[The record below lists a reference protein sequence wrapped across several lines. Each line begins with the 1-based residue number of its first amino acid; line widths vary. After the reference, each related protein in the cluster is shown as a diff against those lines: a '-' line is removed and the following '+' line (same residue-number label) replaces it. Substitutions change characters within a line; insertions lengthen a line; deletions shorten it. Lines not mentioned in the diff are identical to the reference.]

1 MTEALTVKESLAV
14 NTFKFILGNDTISEG
29 TIDPNSTRLNAQING
44 TTYDMP
50 FTFTNKGIHLQRPLV
65 VNGVSYSDLTWNA
78 ETNALENG
86 NFKAALFIPKGFKP
100 IDFWYGTWT
109 VAFTNTTR
117 VRMNITLTLKP
128 GDGKQYLNGT
138 LDVTVRNGRQSS
150 TTHYPMTLGYNP
162 ANGGIYLGAQSVTD
176 PTGKFAGGIRLL
188 PLVINGDKAD
198 LVDDGVLTYIWNE
211 DSETAVLTDTGEGSR
226 TVDSFVGFGLGDNL
240 QLILDE
246 HNEPARAFYVPK
258 AVELRN
264 HKPLN

>member
-1 MTEALTVKESLAV
+1 MA
-14 NTFKFILGNDTISEG
+14 I
-29 TIDPNSTRLNAQING
+29 
-44 TTYDMP
+44 
-50 FTFTNKGIHLQRPLV
+50 
-65 VNGVSYSDLTWNA
+65 
-78 ETNALENG
+78 
-86 NFKAALFIPKGFKP
+86 FKAALFIPKGFKP

-211 DSETAVLTDTGEGSR
+211 DTETAVLTDTGEGSR